1 MPTLKSPCNRTQ
13 HIAVSMRRNFVIG
26 PTYANPAIEINTIP
40 ARVIQMAAAQK
51 EPGGIWMDMGQEVL
65 EVAHYDGKGAVQLG
79 DIMPGPA
86 ATPETLIRYAESL
99 MAAIQSANS
108 VARPTPILGAASF
121 YRPDPACRGPIVPL
135 EVQDNRMV
143 AMQVGSQLILNYDTA
158 EHMPTADL
166 VEETL
171 SLLESKP
178 EHWEAR
184 VAERIKALGMAL
196 RFYEGSASNE
206 SAISSDCGSGTPAAA

>member
-1 MPTLKSPCNRTQ
+1 MN
-13 HIAVSMRRNFVIG
+13 
-26 PTYANPAIEINTIP
+26 
-40 ARVIQMAAAQK
+40 
-51 EPGGIWMDMGQEVL
+51 WMDMGQEVL

-79 DIMPGPA
+79 DIMPGPE

-99 MAAIQSANS
+99 MAAIQSAKP
-108 VARPTPILGAASF
+108 VARPSTPTLGTASF
-121 YRPDPACRGPIVPL
+121 YRPDPAYRGPIVPL

-143 AMQVGSQLILNYDTA
+143 AMQVGSQLIFNYDA
-158 EHMPTADL
+158 ADNMPAGDL

-196 RFYEGSASNE
+196 KFYEGSVSNGAE
-206 SAISSDCGSGTPAAA
+206 ISADCGSATPAAA